1 MNVGRYLL
9 PGERRVVS
17 VRHHPAILAPS
28 GLASFGALLAAGTIT
43 GHVPA
48 LVSRLVWVGF
58 LAVLSRLVWR
68 LLEWSVGRFIVTDQ
82 RVILV
87 TGVSTR
93 RIAMLPLRRVTDMT
107 YERSPMGRIFGYGEF
122 IMESA
127 GDKQGLRRVAYVP
140 GPDALYLDISELLF
154 GEAQL
159 GTGGRLDH

>member
-17 VRHHPAILAPS
+17 VRRHPAMLARS
-28 GLASFGALLAAGTIT
+28 GLASFGALLVAGTIT

-48 LVSRLVWVGF
+48 LVSRIVWLGF
-58 LAVLSRLVWR
+58 LAVLSRLLWR
-68 LLEWSVGRFIVTDQ
+68 LLEWSVDRFIVTDQ

-107 YERSPMGRIFGYGEF
+107 YERSPMGRVLGYGEF

-140 GPDALYLDISELLF
+140 SPDVLYLDISELLF

-159 GTGGRLDH
+159 GTGGRLDR